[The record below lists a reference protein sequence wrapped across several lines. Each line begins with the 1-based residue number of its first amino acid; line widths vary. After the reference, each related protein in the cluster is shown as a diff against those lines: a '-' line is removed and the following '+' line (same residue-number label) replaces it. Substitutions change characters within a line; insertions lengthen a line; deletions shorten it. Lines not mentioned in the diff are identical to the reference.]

1 MSQQNKKNNEQKAI
15 ILATILFVSGIVFI
29 STSSLWSLTKLFRM
43 KDKSSVSL
51 ETVAANTPSVPTIS
65 QDNTKVD
72 STSTVNIM
80 SASLPESKEPA
91 ILFKD
96 KQVRRVSLDIERTV
110 VLRGEIGEN
119 ALAAAEAI
127 KTLASV
133 SSKPIYLILSG
144 PGGSVMTGGIL
155 IGAIQSSAAP
165 VYTICDVLCASMDSM
180 IHQYGKLR
188 FMTDRTIIMF
198 HPASAGAQG
207 EVDKMYSMVAF
218 LKRYTNKMETEVAAR
233 QLLSFGQYKQ
243 KISTE
248 LWLDAE
254 DALSS
259 RVTDGIISYVVPRP
273 FAIDIPNRQ
282 EQNKKQAKTNPTSDV
297 QWICT
302 TGYCKDIKWTTSK

>member
-302 TGYCKDIKWTTSK
+302 TGYCKDVKWTTSK